1 MKSKRAINTIIGQTC
16 PYVVLIALF
25 FVFMA
30 RDSHQRKGEKTMALT
45 RKFLR
50 AKGIEE
56 EVIDEI
62 IEAHSA
68 TVEALKEERDGYK
81 EEANKVTELQEA
93 IKAAKEEASQQADKN
108 PYKVKYDALKDEF
121 EAYKKGEAEKATKA
135 SKKEAYKAL
144 LKECGIADKR
154 IDAVTKVA
162 DLDSLELDDSGNIK
176 NASELKASIKEEW
189 SEFIPTDS
197 KAGAKTATPPAQSKG
212 KEKLTKEQIMDIK
225 DTTQRQEAWAQYLTE
240 QNEGGN

>member
-1 MKSKRAINTIIGQTC
+1 
-16 PYVVLIALF
+16 
-25 FVFMA
+25 
-30 RDSHQRKGEKTMALT
+30 MALT

-68 TVEALKEERDGYK
+68 TVEALKEERDSYK

-121 EAYKKGEAEKATKA
+121 EAFKKGEAEKATKA

-144 LKECGIADKR
+144 LKECGISEKR
-154 IDAVTKVA
+154 IDAVTRVA
-162 DLDSLELDDSGNIK
+162 DLDSLELDDSGKIK
-176 NASELKASIKEEW
+176 NASELKTSIKEEW

-197 KAGAKTATPPAQSKG
+197 QAGAKTPNPPAQNKG
-212 KEKLTKEQIMDIK
+212 KEKLTKQQIMDIK
-225 DTTQRQEAWAQYLTE
+225 DTTQRQEAWAQYLNDQ